1 MRKKYLL
8 LAFSAIMLLM
18 ASCDKPAP
26 APIKVAGVSLNQTSV
41 KLVEGDQVTLIA
53 TVTPSDAANK
63 NVSWTS
69 SDNSIATVD
78 NGKVTAVKVGTA
90 TITVITEDG
99 NKTASCT
106 VTVTARTYP
115 VESVTLDKDAVELT
129 EGADITLTATV
140 NPSNATN
147 KNISWTSS
155 DNAIATVE
163 NGKVTAVKAGTATI
177 TVKTEDGNKTATC
190 AVTVNKKKVDTVED
204 DGSLNYG
211 PGGGAGDN
219 IDENKDIYDGGS
231 F

>member
-8 LAFSAIMLLM
+8 LALSAIMLLM

-26 APIKVAGVSLNQTSV
+26 APIKVAGVSLNQASV

-63 NVSWTS
+63 NVSWIS
-69 SDNSIATVD
+69 SDNTIATVD
-78 NGKVTAVKVGTA
+78 NGKVTALKVGSA
-90 TITVITEDG
+90 TITVTTQDG
-99 NKTASCT
+99 NKTATCS

-115 VESVTLDKDAVELT
+115 VESVTLSNDSVELT
-129 EGADITLTATV
+129 EGKEVTLTATV
-140 NPSNATN
+140 NPDNATN
-147 KNISWTSS
+147 KNITWSSS
-155 DNAIATVE
+155 DTAIATVD
-163 NGKVTAVKAGTATI
+163 NGKVTAIKAGTATI
-177 TVKTEDGNKTATC
+177 TVTTEDGNKTASC
-190 AVTVNKKKVDTVED
+190 VVKVNKKKVDTVED
-204 DGSLNYG
+204 DGNLNYG